1 MDEAKVSSMIAN
13 SNKEL
18 LSKFKTFISH
28 SFSDLKSCN
37 EATASE
43 QIQEIKSIKC
53 DPVPRFNKKSNE
65 DQFKANKAVTEG
77 VEDAQAALRTKDL
90 EITKE
95 ALGRGMALLQERQ
108 KLILLADKSL
118 YGWKTVLEY
127 KHHDLADDEKDE
139 KKIHRAESRA
149 ARAVKRSTSHTSQRQ
164 RKFLPAVQAKSPQL
178 AASQSPNLFA
188 RVNQHQSAQRS
199 TSSVCFACGK
209 PGHWSAFCPSLQQ
222 FDSAQSV

>member
-1 MDEAKVSSMIAN
+1 MKLKFPAWLRTATKSSCLN
-13 SNKEL
+13 SRPLFHIPFQILRVATKL
-18 LSKFKTFISH
+18 LLRSRYRK
-28 SFSDLKSCN
+28 LK
-37 EATASE
+37 AS
-43 QIQEIKSIKC
+43 S
-53 DPVPRFNKKSNE
+53 
-65 DQFKANKAVTEG
+65 VTQSSQL
-77 VEDAQAALRTKDL
+77 EDAQAALRTKDL